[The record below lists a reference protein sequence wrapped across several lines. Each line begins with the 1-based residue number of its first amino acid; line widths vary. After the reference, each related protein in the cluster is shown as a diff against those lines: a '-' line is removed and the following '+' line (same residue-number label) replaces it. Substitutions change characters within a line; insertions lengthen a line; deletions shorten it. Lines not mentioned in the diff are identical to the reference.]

1 MAIRRRS
8 LDEVLQDRGLSPEGL
23 AEARKQAEKSGIS
36 MLDSVQ
42 RSELSDLRDP
52 CPV

>member
-8 LDEVLQDRGLSPEGL
+8 LDEVLQDRGLSADGL
-23 AEARKQAEKSGIS
+23 ADARKQAEKSGIS

-42 RSELSDLRDP
+42 RSELSQVAFRE
-52 CPV
+52 